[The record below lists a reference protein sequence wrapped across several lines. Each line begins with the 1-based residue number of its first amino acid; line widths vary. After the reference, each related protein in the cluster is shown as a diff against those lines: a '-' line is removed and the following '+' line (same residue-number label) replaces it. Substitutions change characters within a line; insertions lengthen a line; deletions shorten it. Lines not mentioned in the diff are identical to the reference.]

1 MSYTILDL
9 EWDSVYYQPKDRY
22 INQIL
27 QIGAV
32 KLNNNFKIIDTF
44 ERTIRSSISDK
55 VSRRFTKL
63 TGITTEDMLAGVP
76 LSTAVL
82 EYNAWIDEDTVTMTW
97 SNSDLYTVMDNEKI
111 LIKGIKFNI
120 DYYLDLQS
128 YIQNEM
134 ILLGHEVKSQVSL
147 ADAAEKL
154 GVKVDGLELHTAKDD
169 SLLCAALLKKYFNK
183 KRFFAMVQD
192 TSQNNFFKKLA
203 FKPIFIDDINSKYI
217 NKEDL
222 NFHCNKCGAPAEQ
235 KEPWKYRN
243 RWFFSVFYCQ
253 NCDRM
258 FAARIC
264 VKKGYDSITVK
275 KKVFDYK
282 KRQNDTEKGGEEK

>member
-1 MSYTILDL
+1 MTYTILDL
-9 EWDSVYYQPKDRY
+9 EWDGVYYEPKKRY

-32 KLNNNFKIIDTF
+32 KLDRNFKVVDTF

-55 VSRRFTKL
+55 VSGRFTRL
-63 TGITTEDMLAGVP
+63 TGITNEDMLGGVP

-97 SNSDLYTVMDNEKI
+97 SNSDLYTVMDNEKN

-128 YIQNEM
+128 YIQSEM
-134 ILLGHEVKSQVSL
+134 ILMGYEVKSQIALS
-147 ADAAEKL
+147 DAAEKL
-154 GVKVDGLELHTAKDD
+154 GVKIEGLELHTAKDD
-169 SLLCAALLKKYFNK
+169 SLVCAALLKKFFNK

-192 TSQNNFFKKLA
+192 TSQNNFFKRLA
-203 FKPIFIDDINSKYI
+203 FKPEYIDDIKSKYI
-217 NKEDL
+217 TKEELD
-222 NFHCNKCGAPAEQ
+222 FRCDKCGEIAEQ

-243 RWFFSVFYCQ
+243 RWFFSVFYCKK
-253 NCDRM
+253 CDRK
-258 FAARIC
+258 FSARIC
-264 VKKGYDSITVK
+264 FKKGYDSITVK
-275 KKVFDYK
+275 RKTFEYK
-282 KRQNDTEKGGEEK
+282 KEQPQNKKQGEEK